1 MDPSCGFNDE
11 NSLKPIVEM
20 WKKESDW
27 ALSAVLETAFHR
39 MLSPQN
45 SASLSFLPSLPPL
58 LSSAPL
64 PPFSLHPTGPHSIL
78 SSFTAFSEVCGAQ
91 ELEPAIPSLH
101 AGQLSFPSPPCS
113 VTPDTTFN
121 PHY

>member
-64 PPFSLHPTGPHSIL
+64 PPFSLHLSVL
-78 SSFTAFSEVCGAQ
+78 SSSFF
-91 ELEPAIPSLH
+91 PSLPL
-101 AGQLSFPSPPCS
+101 LSLQKSATISCILNR
-113 VTPDTTFN
+113 VI
-121 PHY
+121 